1 MTNRRLFIAGAV
13 GLIAMPAV
21 VSAGSLMKI
30 IAPKPKLV
38 RLEDAVD
45 HGWSCAQFNGDF
57 FFMCDDGFYRIDYHT
72 KMLSRVEGS

>member
-57 FFMCDDGFYRIDYHT
+57 FFMSDDGFYRIDYHT